1 MKLVKK
7 VFRKRQK
14 LRDCVKGT
22 LERPRLSIFR
32 SNKYLY
38 VQVIDD
44 TNCKTLVSYSTNS
57 LDFKK
62 KYPTVNKNSCFSAQ
76 ILGKTIA
83 IACIE
88 KNIDKIIFDRGRYLY
103 HGRVKT
109 IAENARIHGLKF

>member
-14 LRDCVKGT
+14 LRDCEI
-22 LERPRLSIFR
+22 LFLLISFFIFR

-62 KYPTVNKNSCFSAQ
+62 KHPTVNKNSCFSAQ
-76 ILGKTIA
+76 IVGKTIA